1 MILKVRHAMRHEP
14 LTIDAETPVS
24 ETAQVLI
31 QAGLDTLIVVD
42 RDNIL
47 GTINLR
53 SVLRYTYTEGFRPNQ
68 TPISE
73 ITNSN
78 VIFVRPNTSLED
90 ALTIMTETNQDTLP
104 VVDGEL
110 VGTINITDLLK
121 TQPQTRPTPV
131 SKINA
136 LNLSHT
142 TN

>member
-131 SKINA
+131 SNINA